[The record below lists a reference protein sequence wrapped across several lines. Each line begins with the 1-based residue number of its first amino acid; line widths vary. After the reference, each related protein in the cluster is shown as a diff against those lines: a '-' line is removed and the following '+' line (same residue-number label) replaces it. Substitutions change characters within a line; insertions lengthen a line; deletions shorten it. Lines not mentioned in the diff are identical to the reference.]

1 MLLSEKS
8 FKMDF
13 YSSVDNL
20 HHSEASTEH
29 ITKLMDSSAGS
40 EEFISA
46 EEIRKLLNLPDSNS
60 LGAYQDLHTIGI
72 GGFGA
77 VYAAREPGLERNL
90 ALKLLRPRYRE
101 KRSRVNEFI
110 REARL
115 TAHISHPNVVP
126 VHRIGVFDDAGV
138 YFSMKRIAGETLR
151 SVLRKLQ
158 ENRPGYRKKY
168 PLPRLL
174 DIFIGA
180 CQGVYYAHQNG
191 ILHCDLKPEN
201 LMVGDFG
208 EVLVMDWG
216 MARCLPG
223 VASEKFFSLSDDAH
237 AKPVGG
243 TPVYMAPE
251 HLSLTSREPS
261 IRSDI
266 YALGCV
272 LYSIL
277 TWKSSPFEGA
287 ETLEEIQKKVVQ
299 EKLIPPRRCAPE
311 NQPVPRE
318 LESIC
323 LKAMARDPEKRY
335 ESVHALMED
344 LRKYRDGLPVDA
356 YASSPI
362 YKFSKLFFRRPLIPI
377 TFFLSLL
384 VWCGFSVYTAFNDY
398 IYAESLRINAVN
410 SFRNGSQKLL
420 QARKR
425 VNQLK
430 RGTMNLVQ
438 MQGLENAIA
447 ADAADAEAS
456 FKTTLDIL
464 ERIPATH
471 KNPQRINATAE
482 RIFRNLTEFY
492 NLAGNDEKLHDSVKT
507 LNERWK
513 KIFKDARKNNPEL
526 NRAFRH
532 ALSGIG
538 TVLLYPRDL
547 QKIKWHIEDSDGQIL
562 KNLDLTRCKDAE
574 GRVCFKVQL
583 PIGLYS
589 VVLTPS
595 RGTAQRIPLRSSLA
609 TVNRV
614 DLSLPEVIP
623 PGMVFIPGGEFSH
636 TPEVSNNFR
645 RRSFEADFLMKRTE
659 VTVRE
664 YLEFWRSLKDPRLKK
679 LFCSYYFASKDSM
692 LSYPA
697 WDERGRLLRPGL
709 SPDHPVTGISA
720 HAAEA
725 FCRYKSNVLK
735 CAVAL
740 PSRAQWSKASGGID
754 GTAYPWGNVYKTGF
768 AVINMPFMAPVG
780 TAHGDRSLYG
790 VHDLSGNVRE
800 FVKVS
805 VKDSGLKGNYAIAGG
820 SFFSHP
826 EVAVNSSI
834 VYSSR
839 GGNDIGFRYV
849 MPVEKKQKT
858 VTVKND

>member
-1 MLLSEKS
+1 MS
-8 FKMDF
+8 FH
-13 YSSVDNL
+13 SSVDSL
-20 HHSEASTEH
+20 HHTDASTEH
-29 ITKLMDSSAGS
+29 LTKILDHSVEAEDSMSV
-40 EEFISA
+40 ED
-46 EEIRKLLNLPDSNS
+46 IRQLLKLPESNS
-60 LGAYQDLHTIGI
+60 LSVYEDLHTIGI

-101 KRSRVNEFI
+101 KRSRINEFI
-110 REARL
+110 REARI
-115 TAHISHPNVVP
+115 TAHISHPNIVP

-151 SVLRKLQ
+151 AVLRKLQ

-180 CQGVYYAHQNG
+180 CQGVNYAHQNG

-201 LMVGDFG
+201 LMIGDFG

-223 VASEKFFSLSDDAH
+223 VASEKIFPFPDDGPS
-237 AKPVGG
+237 KNIGG

-251 HLSLTSREPS
+251 HLSLNAKEPS

-335 ESVHALMED
+335 ESVYALMED

-362 YKFSKLFFRRPLIPI
+362 YKFSKFFFRRPLVPI

-384 VWCGFSVYTAFNDY
+384 VWCGFSVYTAFNDH
-398 IYAESLRINAVN
+398 IYAESLRLNAIN

-430 RGTMNLVQ
+430 RGTMNLLQ
-438 MQGLENAIA
+438 MQSLENAIA
-447 ADAADAEAS
+447 ADAADAEAG

-464 ERIPATH
+464 ERIPAKH
-471 KNPQRINATAE
+471 KNPRRINATAE
-482 RIFRNLTEFY
+482 RIFRDLTEFY
-492 NLAGNDEKLHDSVKT
+492 NLTGDDEKLHNIVKT
-507 LNERWK
+507 FNDRWK
-513 KIFKDARKNNPEL
+513 KIFHDARQNNPEL
-526 NRAFRH
+526 NRNFRH

-538 TVLLYPRDL
+538 TVLLCQQSLSDV
-547 QKIKWHIEDSDGQIL
+547 KWHIEDSEGRQL
-562 KNLDLTRCKDAE
+562 KTIESTPCKDSN
-574 GRVCFKVQL
+574 GRECLKLQL

-589 VVLTPS
+589 VVLTPPK
-595 RGTAQRIPLRSSLA
+595 GAAQRIPLRSSLA

-623 PGMVFIPGGEFSH
+623 SGMIFIPGGEFIH

-645 RRSFEADFLMKRTE
+645 RRSFEGDFLIKGTE
-659 VTVRE
+659 VTVGE
-664 YLEFWRSLKDPRLKK
+664 YLEFWKSLKDPRLKK
-679 LFCSYYFASKDSM
+679 LYCSYYFASKDSM
-692 LSYPA
+692 LGYPA
-697 WDERGRLLRPGL
+697 WDARGRLLRPGL
-709 SPDHPVTGISA
+709 SLNHPVTGISG

-725 FCRYKSNVLK
+725 FCRYKSKRLQYPVM
-735 CAVAL
+735 L

-754 GTAYPWGNVYKTGF
+754 GTDYPWGNVYKTGY
-768 AVINMPFMAPVG
+768 AIINVPSMAPVG
-780 TAHGDRSLYG
+780 SSGGDRSIYG
-790 VHDLSGNVRE
+790 VQDLSGNVRE

-805 VKDSGLKGNYAIAGG
+805 VKDSGLKGNYAIVGG

-826 EVAVNSSI
+826 ELARNSNI

-858 VTVKND
+858 ATVKND